1 MRNQFFNRRRAER
14 FAQLLEEANGARRH
28 HVRTRHDGELSGL
41 VEFAHRIRTDPP
53 AVEIDPEF
61 RADLRAMLI
70 AAAQR
75 EGIGRTAVG
84 AAKGRGGAKSAAKQP
99 RFAAGPA
106 ASAASALGRSGRPAS
121 DRRLLRPL
129 LTGQS
134 SRVRARGAIV
144 LGVAAGAIAVSGMSA
159 ASENAVPGDALYG
172 MKRSTERAQLALA
185 TSDLNRGQLFLD
197 FARTRLTEAE
207 ALRRDAVSFADV
219 LDDMDDETRQGVR
232 LLTTAAVQRNDSTPL
247 DAIIAFLD
255 SHRRQV
261 ASLTDAVA
269 TRTQRVRIEKSL
281 TLLDLVAKRT
291 EGLRAALACGA
302 GASTHTD
309 TLGPS
314 PRPCLTE
321 APQVVPNT
329 PGWDPSEGREVLPA
343 ETPGTNTDGA
353 RQQNG
358 STTGPGGVPSG
369 DFQGPEDALPRR

>member
-70 AAAQR
+70 AAAER

-84 AAKGRGGAKSAAKQP
+84 AAKGRGSAKSAAKRP

-106 ASAASALGRSGRPAS
+106 ASALGRSVQQAP

-134 SRVRARGAIV
+134 SRVRARSAIV

-197 FARTRLTEAE
+197 FARTRLTEAQ
-207 ALRRDAVSFADV
+207 ALHRDAVSFADV

-232 LLTTAAVQRNDSTPL
+232 LLTTAAVQRNDTTPL

-261 ASLTDAVA
+261 ASLTDTVA
-269 TRTQRVRIEKSL
+269 TRAQQVRIEKSL
-281 TLLDLVAKRT
+281 TLLDLVAKRA
-291 EGLRAALACGA
+291 EGLRAALVCGA
-302 GASTHTD
+302 GASTYTD
-309 TLGPS
+309 SLGPS
-314 PRPCLTE
+314 PRPCPQPPQA
-321 APQVVPNT
+321 APNV
-329 PGWDPSEGREVLPA
+329 PGWEQPEGREVHPA
-343 ETPGTNTDGA
+343 KTPGANADGA
-353 RQQNG
+353 PQQDS
-358 STTGPGGVPSG
+358 STTGPGEIPGG
-369 DFQGPEDALPRR
+369 DFQGGPEDALPRR